1 LWGIAYLKTAYVSDK
16 QRHLTRLKVFTKV
29 LNQDFNG
36 FQFTRLNNVLAHG
49 LDSLGGYHHIPDLS
63 LQLQEK
69 PEVQIDQKIGARPSR
84 IKEYQRLNGRSCKRY
99 LKICGTGSSDR
110 PSIAIA
116 DKRSDRLADIANKPA
131 CRI

>member
-29 LNQDFNG
+29 LNQDFND

-69 PEVQIDQKIGARPSR
+69 PEVQIDQKTGALPSR
-84 IKEYQRLNGRSCKRY
+84 IINNIKGSTAALVKDISNLWNGE
-99 LKICGTGSSDR
+99 
-110 PSIAIA
+110 
-116 DKRSDRLADIANKPA
+116 
-131 CRI
+131 